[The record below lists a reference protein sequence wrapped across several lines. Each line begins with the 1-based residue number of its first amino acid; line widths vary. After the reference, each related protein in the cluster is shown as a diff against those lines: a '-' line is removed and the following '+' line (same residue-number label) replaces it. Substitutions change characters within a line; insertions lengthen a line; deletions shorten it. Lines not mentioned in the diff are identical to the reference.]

1 MHGQWIGPYAG
12 TNTGQLIVELDEFET
27 FSSGSAYAYDANAQ
41 LLGAYAQIRLE
52 NGMPA
57 QQVQVSIMPIDPR
70 TNQVKPWNSIAAEY
84 PNQAFPNAATVTVT
98 IVSDDALQIDAL
110 TNVGTQISARVSK
123 GQSRHA
129 SEYVP
134 NAAVQNWDQFKLFAA
149 GLEQYQF
156 ILRGQDKPLRL
167 RTSFHRSRRADVA
180 RFLTNDLPT
189 LNRHLASRLRH
200 VFNLTI
206 PDDNGAFVALV
217 QHHGYPTPLLDW
229 TYSPFVAAFFA
240 YHDVQDERVRSDPNG
255 AVRIFALDKSSW
267 VQRVR
272 QLPMLRPYGLHFSIL
287 DVPSIENE
295 RLVPQQAVSTVTNVD
310 DVESYIR
317 SYDTDPA
324 RPLLQTIDLPVRE
337 RTAVMRE
344 LSMMGITAGSMFPG
358 LDGACEELKERFFL
372 LS

>member
-1 MHGQWIGPYAG
+1 M
-12 TNTGQLIVELDEFET
+12 ELDEFGT
-27 FSSGSAYAYDANAQ
+27 FSAGSAYAYDANAQ

-52 NGMPA
+52 NEIPL
-57 QQVQVSIMPIDPR
+57 QQVQVSLMPIDPR

-84 PNQAFPNAATVTVT
+84 PNQVFPSAATVTVT
-98 IVSDDALQIDAL
+98 IVSDDTLQIDAF
-110 TNVGTQISARVSK
+110 TDVRTQISARVSK
-123 GQSRHA
+123 GRSGQA
-129 SEYVP
+129 SEYAP
-134 NAAVQNWDQFKLFAA
+134 IPEVQNWEQFKAFAA
-149 GLEQYQF
+149 RLEQYQF
-156 ILRGQDKPLRL
+156 ILRGQDKPVRL

-180 RFLTNDLPT
+180 RFLTNDLST
-189 LNRHLASRLRH
+189 LNKHLASRLRH
-200 VFNLTI
+200 VFNIAI

-240 YHDVQDERVRSDPNG
+240 YRHVQNDRVRDDPNG
-255 AVRIFALDKSSW
+255 SVRIFVLDKSSW

-317 SYDTDPA
+317 SYDTDSA
-324 RPLLQTIDLPVRE
+324 RPLLQVIDLPVRD

-344 LSMMGITAGSMFPG
+344 LSAMGITAGSMFPG

-372 LS
+372 LG